1 MRFLSSGCFYG
12 KRSINKIDSVF
23 HPRLVFSYFLINSH
37 FPRLY
42 RPLNRDHLVHDWGL
56 YSAADRPSK
65 RGWFDCCCAIN
76 DRSVKDKRHVKYWSF
91 SDLYRLRSMFAQLV
105 WGWINIWIGH
115 RERERDVPAEWSIPQ
130 CCINKM
136 WRSGILSWQIETPFA
151 RDRYGTLFRLIVELD

>member
-65 RGWFDCCCAIN
+65 RGWLLSRDK
-76 DRSVKDKRHVKYWSF
+76 RSVKDKRHVKYWSF

-115 RERERDVPAEWSIPQ
+115 REREGCPSRVIDPTMLYQ
-130 CCINKM
+130 KM

-151 RDRYGTLFRLIVELD
+151 RDRNGTPFRLIVEVD